1 MLPTFNCKGTMKI
14 GCSKVVLFFCFA
26 LIHLLIPTAAQRP
39 LIRCYN
45 AGNYTSNSTYREN
58 LDSLLTTM
66 FNNSKIDY
74 GFYNLS
80 AGESPDKVYL
90 IALCR
95 GDNSPSECRSCI
107 NGSRYELLKA
117 CPYQKEAIIWGE
129 TCSLR
134 YSYRSIFNIMEARTV
149 TYRIN
154 GANFSDVEA
163 FNSVLRSLLDS
174 LRNRAASGNS
184 THKFALQSAPAPK
197 FKTIYSLA
205 ECTPDLSELD
215 CNSCL
220 QRVQNIIPE
229 CCDGRQGAK
238 FVTPSCDLRYEL
250 YPFYDSSAE
259 PPPLS
264 PPPLPLVPSESPP
277 PDLPTTTL
285 GMALTC
291 LGI

>member
-1 MLPTFNCKGTMKI
+1 MKI

-220 QRVQNIIPE
+220 QRVQNIIPQ